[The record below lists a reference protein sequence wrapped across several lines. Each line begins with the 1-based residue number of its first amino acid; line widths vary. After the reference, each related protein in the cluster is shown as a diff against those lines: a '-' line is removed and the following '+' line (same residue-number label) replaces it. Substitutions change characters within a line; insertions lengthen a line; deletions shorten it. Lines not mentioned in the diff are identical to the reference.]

1 MPQYLIDE
9 NLPYN
14 FSLWRS
20 DKFIHVLDLS
30 GLKTDSE
37 IWEYAKKNDLII
49 VSKDSDFS
57 NRIITKTPPPKVI
70 HIRFGNV
77 KIQELHRLLTNRW
90 TQIENEVMNHK
101 LVNVY
106 PDRIESIG

>member
-14 FSLWRS
+14 FSLWRN

-49 VSKDSDFS
+49 VSKEFLKLHTQGDS
-57 NRIITKTPPPKVI
+57 
-70 HIRFGNV
+70 
-77 KIQELHRLLTNRW
+77 
-90 TQIENEVMNHK
+90 
-101 LVNVY
+101 Y
-106 PDRIESIG
+106 SIWKR